1 MNRETF
7 FEKFD
12 QFADAPDAVVK
23 MRELVLD
30 LSADGAPH
38 PSLGQRPRFTSRH
51 SFQVLK
57 GRNIAPSPDAI
68 HMLNS
73 IGWIAPSRLCSFVD
87 AIPRALPWAGMDR
100 RVAAYRLL
108 VSLMLS
114 SLPVLGADFHDPNA
128 DPNALPT
135 VPPGFTVQIAAREPL
150 VRQPS
155 SLAFDARGRLFVGM
169 GPQYRNP
176 KPTTPGDSVVL
187 LTDRDGN
194 DKLDTA
200 KTFAA
205 GFNCIQGLAWH
216 GRDLWVANSPDLTV
230 VRDLDDDD
238 VADEYVRVFTDLGNL
253 EHGLHGLN
261 WAPDGKLY
269 MSKGNSKGLNTP
281 DRYAPKPFR
290 ELFGLPTPAGAKDFP
305 EPQTFKAAEYRHAY
319 QDPDDDWGY
328 MGGVLRCDDGGKNLE
343 IVSRGM
349 RNPWDIT
356 FDSGFNWLGT
366 DNDQNEGD
374 RVFSPFYGA
383 HFGWNHPWSTS
394 WTGAGN
400 LPTTPMSAPV
410 FHGSGTG
417 VIFYD
422 APQFPPEFRGVFFV
436 NDWLRKTTFS
446 YRPRWDGALMQ
457 PDGGRWQPFI
467 TGGTGLFRPT
477 DLEVGPDGALWCL
490 GWSRGYGVEWEN
502 GNENGALVNEG
513 RVFRIAWTNAPVA
526 NWNSAKRSRPRSKWS
541 VVELVDD
548 FVGPLPVWRT
558 DAQEELV
565 RRGASVKSDL
575 IAALTAG
582 KLSQAQETWTAWTL
596 GRIGLDDPSLD
607 AWFSTAKGSRNLAI
621 QSLRILAHR
630 AKATGSR
637 KLPPQIASALTNA
650 EPRLRFEAVQ
660 AVWQARQSQLIE
672 PLKTLAA
679 TETDRLTYYS
689 AWNALNELTS
699 TNDLTTML
707 DDPRGGVRCA
717 ALLAL
722 AGRDVIDAPTAS
734 RLMQDSHGPTAATAA
749 LWLTKR
755 RGSSLVI
762 LSPSEGE
769 FANEVKVF
777 MERTLKPSDI
787 RFTVDGSTPTSRSAK
802 FERGPLVFTET
813 TTLKAALFVK
823 DHMVGRPVEAAYR
836 KANPAEP
843 TASLL
848 KPLATPTTLAHVLP
862 LVAQGDRKRGEQL
875 FFAPGGAACFNCHRV
890 GARGN
895 NFAPDLTDLARRTDT
910 RHVVE
915 SILTPNTV
923 ITEGF
928 NTHEVETKN
937 AEYSGVLLE
946 ESGLAL
952 TLGLANGQRLLLPRK
967 DVVAHRTRAT
977 SAMPSFAELLSPQ
990 QCADLAAWLMKP

>member
-1 MNRETF
+1 MSTSSHPGSDSWRQSRFPRSVAIFAARIGRTRHRAARIAVFRHEWTLLAVLVCF
-7 FEKFD
+7 SAVFTQAQFEDRGANLK
-12 QFADAPDAVVK
+12 
-23 MRELVLD
+23 D
-30 LSADGAPH
+30 L
-38 PSLGQRPRFTSRH
+38 PR
-51 SFQVLK
+51 
-57 GRNIAPSPDAI
+57 
-68 HMLNS
+68 
-73 IGWIAPSRLCSFVD
+73 
-87 AIPRALPWAGMDR
+87 
-100 RVAAYRLL
+100 
-108 VSLMLS
+108 
-114 SLPVLGADFHDPNA
+114 
-128 DPNALPT
+128 
-135 VPPGFTVQIAAREPL
+135 VPPGFTVQVVALEPL

-155 SLAFDARGRLFVGM
+155 SLVFDARGRLFVGM

-176 KPTTPGDSVVL
+176 TPRTPGDSVVQL
-187 LTDRDGN
+187 IDVDG
-194 DKLDTA
+194 DGVFETK
-200 KTFAA
+200 KGFAT

-230 VRDLDDDD
+230 VRDLDGDD

-269 MSKGNSKGLNTP
+269 MSKGNSKGLNLP

-374 RVFSPFYGA
+374 RVISPFYGA

-417 VIFYD
+417 IIYYD
-422 APQFPPEFRGVFFV
+422 APQFPLEFRGVFFI
-436 NDWLRKTTFS
+436 NDWLRKTTFA
-446 YRPRWDGALMQ
+446 YRPRWDGALML
-457 PDGGRWQPFI
+457 PDGGHWQPFI

-490 GWSRGYGVEWEN
+490 GWSRGYGVEWES
-502 GNENGALVNEG
+502 GKEGAMVNEG

-526 NWNSAKRSRPRSKWS
+526 NWNSARRSQPLSKWS
-541 VVELVDD
+541 VAELIQD
-548 FVGPLPVWRT
+548 FAGPLPVWRT

-565 RRGASVKSDL
+565 RRGASVKSVL
-575 IAALTAG
+575 IAALTGG
-582 KLSQAQETWTAWTL
+582 KLGEAQETWTAWTL
-596 GRIGLDDPSLD
+596 GRVAPDDPSVD
-607 AWFSTAKGSRNLAI
+607 AWFATATHRENLAI

-630 AKATGSR
+630 AKAAGSG
-637 KLPPQIASALTNA
+637 KLPPQVESALTNA

-660 AVWQARQSQLIE
+660 AIWQARQTQLIE
-672 PLKTLAA
+672 PIKTLAA
-679 TETDRLTYYS
+679 TETDRLTYYC
-689 AWNALNELTS
+689 AWNVLGELAS
-699 TNDLTTML
+699 TNDLHAML

-722 AGRDVIDAPTAS
+722 AGRGAVDETTSS
-734 RLMQDSHGPTAATAA
+734 RLMQDPHGPTAATAA

-769 FANEVKVF
+769 FANESKVF

-813 TTLKAALFVK
+813 TTLKAALFVN
-823 DHMVGRPVEAAYR
+823 DHMVGRPVEAVYR
-836 KANPAEP
+836 KANPTEP

-848 KPLATPTTLAHVLP
+848 KPLAAPTTLAHVLP
-862 LVAQGDRKRGEQL
+862 LVAQGDGKRGEQL

-890 GARGN
+890 GIRGI
-895 NFAPDLTDLARRTDT
+895 NFGPELTGIGQRSDSRNII
-910 RHVVE
+910 E
-915 SILTPNTV
+915 SILEPNAV

-928 NTHEVETKN
+928 STHQVETKD

-946 ESGLAL
+946 ESGLSL
-952 TLGLANGQRLLLPRK
+952 TLGLATGRRLTLAKK
-967 DVVAHRTRAT
+967 DITARRSLAS
-977 SAMPSFAELLSPQ
+977 SAMPSFAELLTPQ
-990 QCADLAAWLMKP
+990 QCADLAAWLAKQ